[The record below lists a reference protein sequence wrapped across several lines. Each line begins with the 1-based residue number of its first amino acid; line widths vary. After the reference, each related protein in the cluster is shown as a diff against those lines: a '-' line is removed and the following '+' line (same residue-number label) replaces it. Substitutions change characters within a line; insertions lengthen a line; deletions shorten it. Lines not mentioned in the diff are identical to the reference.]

1 MAFLERQFW
10 EEIKIESFI
19 KKKKSSL
26 KTDLLIKLP
35 EFILVRVSVTS
46 QEKVRID

>member
-10 EEIKIESFI
+10 EEIKIESF

>member
-1 MAFLERQFW
+1 MGHKGQAAAGHNLTE
-10 EEIKIESFI
+10 
-19 KKKKSSL
+19 
-26 KTDLLIKLP
+26 LP

>member
-10 EEIKIESFI
+10 EEIKIESF
-19 KKKKSSL
+19 KKKSSL